1 VKFTK
6 MHALGN
12 DFIVVDARTQA
23 LPSPEEFARSW
34 CHRRFGIGAD
44 QVLLLEDSA
53 GADFAMK
60 IYNADGSEVEMCGNG
75 IRALARF
82 IWDREL
88 SGKDVLAIETPAGII
103 RPRRTRDLIR
113 VDMGV
118 PVFEARDIPVNLDG
132 IVRDHPLQ
140 VDDRTF
146 AITCVSMGNPH
157 AVIFVDGVK
166 DFPVDRY
173 GPLIEG
179 DPLFPNRINVEFI
192 EVLDPKEIRMR
203 VWERGTGETPACG
216 TGASAAAVVSAFK
229 GLTERAVT
237 VHLTGGDLLIEW
249 GDDDRVAMTG
259 PATEVFEGELRT

>member
-12 DFIVVDARTQA
+12 DFIVIDARERG
-23 LPSPEEFARSW
+23 LPSPEEFSRTW

-44 QVLLLEDSA
+44 QVLLLEDST

-75 IRALARF
+75 IRALAKF
-82 IWDREL
+82 IWDRGL
-88 SGKDVLAIETPAGII
+88 SGKDVLEIETLAGII
-103 RPRRTRDLIR
+103 RPWRVGELIQ
-113 VDMGV
+113 VDMGM
-118 PVFEARDIPVNLDG
+118 PVLEARDIPVDLNG
-132 IVRDHPLQ
+132 IVRDHPLP

-157 AVIFVDGVK
+157 AVIFVDGVD
-166 DFPVDRY
+166 DFPVARY
-173 GPLIEG
+173 GPRIEQ

-192 EVLDPKEIRMR
+192 EVLNPKEIRMR
-203 VWERGTGETPACG
+203 VWERGTGETMACG
-216 TGASAAAVVSAFK
+216 TGASAAAVASAFK
-229 GLTERAVT
+229 GLTERAAT
-237 VHLTGGDLLIEW
+237 VHLMGGDLLIEW
-249 GDDDRVAMTG
+249 GDDNRVTMTG